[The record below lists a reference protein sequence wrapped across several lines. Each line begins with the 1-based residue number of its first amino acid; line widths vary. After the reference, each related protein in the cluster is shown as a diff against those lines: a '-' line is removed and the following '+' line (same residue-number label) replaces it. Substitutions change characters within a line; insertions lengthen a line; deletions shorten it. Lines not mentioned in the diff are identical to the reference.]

1 MIKNPISAQSQQSLA
16 LAAVICSVLLVSVAL
31 VTMVSATTVLATGV
45 SAGEVLDATESG
57 AAVPAAPALSQVR
70 RGQQEAF
77 HAAVFVDGQPA
88 PEATASVDIVV
99 TRWTTP
105 EARNDLLAALTVKGE
120 QQMRTHLS
128 RQRPTGYVQLA
139 TGPRYELKYA
149 WQEPEGR
156 LNRIVLISDRI
167 IPFVTAWN
175 STHAFRYR
183 LTSFELRVDQE
194 GNGTGSAQVGVRVHV
209 PPETLMLMVETLDAK
224 LVELR
229 EVSWIQ

>member
-1 MIKNPISAQSQQSLA
+1 MMRNPSSARHYQKLMVAAVVCSALLVDVVSTIVVSAALVSDAEASVGEVPAAVGSHAVA
-16 LAAVICSVLLVSVAL
+16 LAAA
-31 VTMVSATTVLATGV
+31 
-45 SAGEVLDATESG
+45 
-57 AAVPAAPALSQVR
+57 QVR

-77 HAAVFVDGQPA
+77 RAAVFVDGQPA
-88 PEATASVDIVV
+88 PEATASVDIVI
-99 TRWTTP
+99 TRWTTS

-120 QQMRTHLS
+120 QQMRAHLS

-175 STHAFRYR
+175 STRAFRYR
-183 LTSFELRVDQE
+183 LTSFELRVDEE
-194 GNGTGSAQVGVRVHV
+194 GSGTGAAQVGVRVHV
-209 PPETLMLMVETLDAK
+209 PPETRMLMVETLDAEP
-224 LVELR
+224 VELKDVTR
-229 EVSWIQ
+229 VQ